1 MMMLNLK
8 FLVKEFFIMSCSSC
22 SSNNTNPNNCNN
34 DCASCG
40 DTSCASRETQQES
53 SCSHDCSSCSE
64 HCAPPKVGQN
74 QYSNIRHLIGVV
86 SGKGGVGK
94 SMVTC
99 SMAAA
104 MAKLGYKT
112 AVLDADITGPS
123 VPKTFGITQR
133 ARGSEKGLLPSES
146 KGGVKVMSLNLIAR
160 NETDPVV
167 WRGPVIAGVVKQFW
181 TDVYWGDVDYMF
193 VDMPP
198 GTGDVPLTVFQSLPV
213 DGIIVV
219 TSPQDLVSMIVSKAV
234 HMAEMMSIPVLGL
247 IENYSWYQCPDC
259 GARHAIFGE
268 SRLEEVARELGLPIL
283 ARLPIDPALA
293 AACDAGKVEG
303 AERNYLEEVAAQ
315 LDR

>member
-1 MMMLNLK
+1 
-8 FLVKEFFIMSCSSC
+8 MSCSSC

-94 SMVTC
+94 SMVT
-99 SMAAA
+99 SLLAVTMNRRG
-104 MAKLGYKT
+104 LKT

-123 VPKTFGITQR
+123 IPR
-133 ARGSEKGLLPSES
+133 AF
-146 KGGVKVMSLNLIAR
+146 GVKDMLTGTDEGIVPAQSKTGVKLVSLNLLLE
-160 NETDPVV
+160 NDTDPVI
-167 WRGPVIAGVVKQFW
+167 WRGPVIAGTVKQFW
-181 TDVYWGDVDYMF
+181 TDVMWGDVDFMF

-213 DGIIVV
+213 DGIVIV
-219 TSPQDLVSMIVSKAV
+219 TSPQELVGMIVTKAV
-234 HMAEMMSIPVLGL
+234 KMAEMMNIPVLG
-247 IENYSWYQCPDC
+247 IVENMSYYECPDC
-259 GARHAIFGE
+259 GKRHAIFGE
-268 SRLEEVARELGLPIL
+268 SHVDQIAREFGIPTV
-283 ARLPIDPALA
+283 ARLPINPKLA
-293 AACDAGKVEG
+293 AAVDAGMIELMDENG
-303 AERNYLEEVAAQ
+303 
-315 LDR
+315 LDALADKLAGLLR

>member
-1 MMMLNLK
+1 MP
-8 FLVKEFFIMSCSSC
+8 E
-22 SSNNTNPNNCNN
+22 NC
-34 DCASCG
+34 
-40 DTSCASRETQQES
+40 T
-53 SCSHDCSSCSE
+53 HDCPTCGESCSE
-64 HCAPPKVGQN
+64 RDLRVPANALSSIKKV
-74 QYSNIRHLIGVV
+74 IAVV

-94 SMVTC
+94 STVT
-99 SMAAA
+99 SSLAVA
-104 MAKLGYKT
+104 MARRGRKV

-123 VPKTFGITQR
+123 IPMAFGVHQR
-133 ARGSEKGLLPSES
+133 ATGTDAGIDPAVTPSGI
-146 KGGVKVMSLNLIAR
+146 KLMSLNLLTA

-167 WRGPVIAGVVKQFW
+167 WRGPVIANVVKQFW
-181 TDVYWGDVDYMF
+181 SDVVWGEVDYMF